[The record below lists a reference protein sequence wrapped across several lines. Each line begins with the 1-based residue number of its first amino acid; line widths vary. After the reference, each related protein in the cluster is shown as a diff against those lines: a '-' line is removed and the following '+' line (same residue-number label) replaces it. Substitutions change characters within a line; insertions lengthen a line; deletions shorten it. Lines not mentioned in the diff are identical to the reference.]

1 MLFKQFLKRS
11 HNFFPFIY
19 LNAFSNLGTTA
30 IGIGMREFT
39 IATADDR
46 EREMR
51 HREICRTSGK

>member
-1 MLFKQFLKRS
+1 
-11 HNFFPFIY
+11 

-30 IGIGMREFT
+30 VAIGMREFT